1 LIKLVSN
8 YTNGELD
15 IDRKIKTDIT
25 LETPI
30 FLSLFGGNKEADTK
44 SARNPAGVDNLD
56 WFGNVFQQSKG
67 KSLFNSSFERKTME
81 LSLTSGNI
89 KEFERS
95 IIEDLNWM
103 IIQGI
108 ADEIKS
114 SVSITGRDTLSITIE
129 IIKNKKT
136 INKYNYLYEVTQ

>member
-1 LIKLVSN
+1 MIKLISN

-15 IDRKIKTDIT
+15 INRKIKTDLT
-25 LETPI
+25 LETPV

-44 SARNPAGVDNLD
+44 SARNPSGVNNLD
-56 WFGNVFQQSKG
+56 WFGNIFQQAKG
-67 KSLFNSSFERKTME
+67 KSLFNSTFERKTTE
-81 LSLTSGNI
+81 LSLTSGNV
-89 KEFERS
+89 KEFERA

-103 IIQGI
+103 LLRKI
-108 ADEIKS
+108 ADEIKP
-114 SVSITGRDTLSITIE
+114 SVSITGRDTLLITVE